1 MPSKFGAY
9 FQNSFFKEH
18 LWVAASGMYK
28 PLWISH
34 VNSVLEII
42 SNTFQYFVEHLGYF
56 TLRLPSKGYFSL
68 LIETNTSMH
77 WLLLLFW
84 FSYIKNFQIYVTCYF
99 YFLHYIF
106 LYIGFSHHHSSLIL
120 ITMLLKENLKIP
132 SLEATLLWAGH
143 TLLAFNVCILK
154 W

>member
-18 LWVAASGMYK
+18 LWVAASGMYT

-42 SNTFQYFVEHLGYF
+42 SNTFQYFIEHLGYF

-120 ITMLLKENLKIP
+120 ITMLLMENLKIP

-143 TLLAFNVCILK
+143 TLLAFNACILK